1 MYSPTTRVLT
11 VLELLQTHGRMSG
24 VELAKRLEV
33 DVRTLRRYIT
43 RLDELGIP
51 VTSERGAGTSS
62 AGVICATICVRFG
75 WIASCRWIW

>member
-24 VELAKRLEV
+24 VELAARLEV
-33 DVRTLRRYIT
+33 DERTLRRYIT

-51 VTSERGAGTSS
+51 VTAERGRLTITFHLSHDSS
-62 AGVICATICVRFG
+62 G
-75 WIASCRWIW
+75 